1 MVVPAPKFNELGGN
15 YAYRH
20 QDINQNMANLSL
32 DDIYAA
38 DTGIVAYGKR
48 VELRPIDDRTLFI
61 TFSKCYPISENEL
74 REYFTR
80 YVPFN
85 HFIYLFAFILY
96 IYIYLIA

>member
-1 MVVPAPKFNELGGN
+1 
-15 YAYRH
+15 
-20 QDINQNMANLSL
+20 MANLSL

-38 DTGIVAYGKR
+38 DTGFVTSTDNEKKIEMR
-48 VELRPIDDRTLFI
+48 RIDGRTLFM
-61 TFSKCYPISENEL
+61 TFFKGYPISENEL

-96 IYIYLIA
+96 IHSYI